1 MTHSAQQQQQMRAVI
16 LYDSRSSG
24 GSTDRLIDAIGLE
37 LANNGAYVEKA
48 KCKATGDY
56 SFIQD
61 FDVVIMGAPIYYL
74 LVSSQLL
81 GALIQS
87 NLKKYLKRKKIALFL
102 TCGSPEPM
110 ATLLYLPQL
119 KMHLVRNKILAERI
133 FSPQQL
139 SDPEIIESFVEE
151 LCNANKKDTRRRNA
165 SLAWTDEAIELLD
178 TIPSFFRNRIKIATE
193 EYAEE
198 MGYREITLAVVEEAK
213 SETGGL

>member
-1 MTHSAQQQQQMRAVI
+1 MTNSTQQQMRAII
-16 LYDSRSSG
+16 LYDSRTSG
-24 GSTDRLIDAIGLE
+24 GSTDRLIDSIGAE
-37 LANNGAYVEKA
+37 LVENGAYVEKA

-56 SFIQD
+56 SFLQD

-87 NLKKYLKRKKIALFL
+87 NMKKYLRRKKIALFL

-119 KMHLVRNKILAERI
+119 KMHLVRNRILAERI
-133 FSPQQL
+133 FAPQQL
-139 SDPEIIESFVEE
+139 SDPEVVESFVDE
-151 LCNANKKDTRRRNA
+151 LCDAYKKHARRRNA
-165 SLAWTDEAIELLD
+165 SMQWTDEALELLD
-178 TIPSFFRNRIKIATE
+178 SIPSFFRNRIKIATE

-198 MGYREITLAVVEEAK
+198 MGYREITLEVVEEAK